1 VASWMIMNNFLES
14 VESFNAQ
21 YSSIKINGALD
32 FLNHYFWSIS
42 EIEKGSKIKNDWSVP
57 SHLIPFY
64 GDRHDL
70 FCLDTD
76 NDQVASLNDERYNL
90 YLAIYKKIH

>member
-1 VASWMIMNNFLES
+1 MIMNNFLES

-32 FLNHYFWSIS
+32 SLNHYFWSIS